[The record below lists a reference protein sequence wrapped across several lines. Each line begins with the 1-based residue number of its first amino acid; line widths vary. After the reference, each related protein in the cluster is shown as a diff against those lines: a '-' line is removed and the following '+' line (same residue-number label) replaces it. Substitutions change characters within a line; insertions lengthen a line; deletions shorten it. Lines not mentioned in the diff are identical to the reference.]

1 MDSKLCENN
10 QNVLG
15 VFLFVFLN
23 LMDEWAGWEGGG
35 VGAKI
40 SLICPL
46 LLNYNN
52 SLVLFQCIEI
62 LACPAII
69 DYLKAISMKELN
81 NNCWF
86 LKFEIHAIF
95 QLIQLSSFMVS
106 KFQFRRLKLKL
117 HFITITSIKITV
129 TITVT
134 AIIILC
140 C

>member
-1 MDSKLCENN
+1 MWI
-10 QNVLG
+10 
-15 VFLFVFLN
+15 FLN
-23 LMDEWAGWEGGG
+23 KW
-35 VGAKI
+35 AKI
-40 SLICPL
+40 SVICPF

-52 SLVLFQCIEI
+52 SIVLFQCIEI

-69 DYLKAISMKELN
+69 DYLKAISVKELN

-117 HFITITSIKITV
+117 HFIAITSIKITV
-129 TITVT
+129 TITIT
-134 AIIILC
+134 AMIILC
-140 C
+140 CWMSFPGLYSEHMQHLQTQLVLLSVPN